1 MSTNTEQKILDAA
14 LKVFS
19 DQGYNG
25 ARTRIIAETSGFTE
39 MTLFRKFETKEKLF
53 NRVLTENKDR
63 IMKDF
68 NSLLVIDDE
77 LTNPKEQFRMLILN
91 LAELIEKNFE
101 YVNIIVYERQRISNS
116 ITETFIVHLRNYVEK
131 VLPKHQTDPNVIS
144 FMILSFL
151 YFIILNKKTETEFF
165 DLDQAIEDFII
176 YNSRCLGL

>member
-19 DQGYNG
+19 EQGYNG

-39 MTLFRKFETKEKLF
+39 MTLFRKFETKENLF

-77 LTNPKEQFRMLILN
+77 FTNPKEQFRMLISN
-91 LAELIEKNFE
+91 LAEMIEKNFE

-131 VLPKHQTDPNVIS
+131 VLPKDQPDPNVIS

-151 YFIILNKKTETEFF
+151 YFIILNKKTETGFF

>member
-19 DQGYNG
+19 EKGYNG
-25 ARTRIIAETSGFTE
+25 ARTRIIAETSGYTE
-39 MTLFRKFETKEKLF
+39 MTLFRKFETKENLF
-53 NRVLTENKDR
+53 NRVLTENKER

-68 NSLLVIDDE
+68 NSLLVIDE
-77 LTNPKEQFRMLILN
+77 LMNPKDQFRMLILN
-91 LAELIEKNFE
+91 LAELVETNFE

-116 ITETFIVHLRNYVEK
+116 ITETFIVHLRNYVKK

-151 YFIILNKKTETEFF
+151 YFIILNKKTETGFF
-165 DLDQAIEDFII
+165 DLDQAIEEFII

>member
-1 MSTNTEQKILDAA
+1 MPTNTEQKILDAA

-19 DQGYNG
+19 EKGYNG

-39 MTLFRKFETKEKLF
+39 MTLFRKFETKENLF
-53 NRVLTENKDR
+53 NRVLTENKER

-68 NSLLVIDDE
+68 DSLLVIDE
-77 LTNPKEQFRMLILN
+77 LMNPKDQFRMLILN
-91 LAELIEKNFE
+91 LAELVETNFE

-116 ITETFIVHLRNYVEK
+116 ITETFIVHLRNYVKK

-151 YFIILNKKTETEFF
+151 YFIILNKKTETGFF
-165 DLDQAIEDFII
+165 DLDQAIEEFII